1 MSRVLLLLLA
11 FWTMEA
17 SAELNCEV
25 DLNFGLVVN
34 KTQIRVINESH
45 TVYQINNAN
54 QLIVKGNLLT
64 LEQAQQDQ
72 LTEYAKGLHY
82 VVPKMIILA
91 TEGVNLAVG
100 TVEHVYVGLVG
111 QEHKSYDKLQS
122 SLQRV
127 QRRIKEKFI
136 HAGNNFYMGPGRLEN
151 VDDLVDREL
160 EEQIEAAIN
169 TSLGGVLSAI
179 GGLNAGGDEI
189 TEQQMQDL
197 SERIETIEVEIEQKV
212 APKAASL
219 RKKAEWFCNK
229 MHYLNK
235 IENKLRAAIP
245 ELASYNVILTED
257 DHSSDRDH

>member
-1 MSRVLLLLLA
+1 MYRILLFMSL
-11 FWTMEA
+11 FWGINA
-17 SAELNCEV
+17 HADLKCEV

-34 KTQIRVINESH
+34 DRQIRVVDESH
-45 TVYQINNAN
+45 TAYQINNAN
-54 QLIVKGNLLT
+54 QLIVRGEWLA
-64 LEQAQQDQ
+64 LEDEQQAQ
-72 LTEYAKGLHY
+72 LNELAKGLHY

-91 TEGVNLAVG
+91 TEGVDLAVG

-111 QEHKSYDKLQS
+111 QEHKSFDKLQS

-179 GGLNAGGDEI
+179 GGLTSGGDEV
-189 TEQQMQDL
+189 TEQQIQDL
-197 SERIETIEVEIEQKV
+197 SQRIETMELEIEQKV
-212 APKAASL
+212 GPRADSL
-219 RKKAEWFCNK
+219 RKKAEWFCKK

-235 IENKLRAAIP
+235 IEDKLRQSVP
-245 ELASYNVILTED
+245 ELAKYNVILTQGD
-257 DHSSDRDH
+257 YHR

>member
-1 MSRVLLLLLA
+1 MIRVLLLLSC
-11 FWTMEA
+11 FWA
-17 SAELNCEV
+17 IQSHAELKCEV

-34 KTQIRVINESH
+34 DTQIRVINESH
-45 TVYQINNAN
+45 TVYQINHAN
-54 QLIVKGNLLT
+54 QLIVRGEWLT
-64 LEQAQQDQ
+64 LGEEQQ
-72 LTEYAKGLHY
+72 LQLSEYAKGLHY
-82 VVPKMIILA
+82 VVPKMILLA
-91 TEGVNLAVG
+91 TEGVDLAVG

-151 VDDLVDREL
+151 VDDLVYREL

-179 GGLNAGGDEI
+179 GGLTSGGDEV
-189 TEQQMQDL
+189 TEQQIQDL
-197 SERIETIEVEIEQKV
+197 SKRIETIEVEIEQTV

-229 MHYLNK
+229 MHQLNK
-235 IENKLRAAIP
+235 IENQLRQSIP
-245 ELASYNVILTED
+245 ELSEYNVIMTED
-257 DHSSDRDH
+257 DYVSKKH